1 MTRRSRNTCI
11 KSPVLYDEKAENY
24 KKKELWYEMSKRKL
38 QEAQISYKIVILSQE
53 VQKQLFAVL
62 LKTRRKTPVSE
73 SYFSEPTGI
82 KPVTSIQKDSTTG
95 ISS

>member
-1 MTRRSRNTCI
+1 MI
-11 KSPVLYDEKAENY
+11 KKTENY
-24 KKKELWYEMSKRKL
+24 KKKELWYEISERKL
-38 QEAQISYKIVILSQE
+38 QKAQISYKIVILSQE